1 MMFPKSLIAGVTS
14 IVRTPP
20 TPPPSPGPCRPPPAP
35 TPSPRSATTSV
46 LSRYFKF
53 TYSKI
58 FAPQWNLPLPTDMS
72 DARAALVSR
81 AIYIRSFM
89 ERSRGDI
96 KQWSWV
102 WEKEIQNIEVT
113 LSIYHF

>member
-1 MMFPKSLIAGVTS
+1 M
-14 IVRTPP
+14 PP
-20 TPPPSPGPCRPPPAP
+20 TSCTTTVAKVGTIFYADISN
-35 TPSPRSATTSV
+35 TP
-46 LSRYFKF
+46 
-53 TYSKI
+53 KI

-96 KQWSWV
+96 RQWSWV

-113 LSIYHF
+113 LAIYHL